1 MDNENINC
9 PYKRCG
15 NNLQKAI
22 NKIKNDSRFKPT
34 CCIGP
39 TGPTGPAGPTTIT
52 VGTTTTGAAGTDATV
67 TNSGTADDL
76 ILDFTIP
83 QGEDGIAGPTG
94 PTGPQGD
101 TGIAGPIGPT
111 GPAGVQGEIGPTG
124 PAGETPTLTIG
135 TVTTGEPGTDAD
147 ATITGTAPNFVL
159 NLIIPQGPTGPA
171 AP

>member
-34 CCIGP
+34 CC
-39 TGPTGPAGPTTIT
+39 
-52 VGTTTTGAAGTDATV
+52 V
-67 TNSGTADDL
+67 
-76 ILDFTIP
+76 
-83 QGEDGIAGPTG
+83 GPTG

-101 TGIAGPIGPT
+101 TGIAGPIEPT
-111 GPAGVQGEIGPTG
+111 GPAGVQGEI
-124 PAGETPTLTIG
+124 E
-135 TVTTGEPGTDAD
+135 
-147 ATITGTAPNFVL
+147 
-159 NLIIPQGPTGPA
+159 PTGPA